1 MLDDKDILNKI
12 NLDNLKNK
20 NKKNVPN
27 IFDQSLINQAFQLYE
42 KLNKNDY

>member
-27 IFDQSLINQAFQLYE
+27 IFVTFSLLKELF
-42 KLNKNDY
+42 